1 MLAFELR
8 DDPFH
13 RAFRPERRPAADA
26 VERLLLLHHTARRT
40 PSLEI
45 KLRHDRNDP
54 FRTGRRAKSPL
65 NAGAF
70 RGVASRL
77 LLAFG
82 ESARRTDGSAGEA
95 KRAAHD
101 MEAADPARYSSG
113 STE

>member
-26 VERLLLLHHTARRT
+26 VERLLLLHHTARRP

-54 FRTGRRAKSPL
+54 FRTGRSATSTL
-65 NAGAF
+65 TAGAL
-70 RGVASRL
+70 REVESRHPP
-77 LLAFG
+77 AVG
-82 ESARRTDGSAGEA
+82 ESPRRTAGYQGEE
-95 KRAAHD
+95 KRTTSD
-101 MEAADPARYSSG
+101 IDD
-113 STE
+113 